1 MQKVSLH
8 LKFLLSHTLIVKIEQ
23 SSLDILGGYEEFLT
37 IKIWSLI
44 LDHHYEAYFH
54 VIRINTFVLANFSR
68 ELAFLGLEP
77 HAVFRVSSPSPSPYD
92 CVLIFI
98 EISLLIDQLY
108 PNYQGPLCTQPAY
121 SISLAIWKF
130 KFALIFHVY
139 YILLGLINHF
149 IRNALKKKDFH
160 GMT

>member
-23 SSLDILGGYEEFLT
+23 SSLDILGGHEEFLT

-92 CVLIFI
+92 CVRVHASTYFHWNF
-98 EISLLIDQLY
+98 SLDWSALPLPPGTLMY
-108 PNYQGPLCTQPAY
+108 PTC
-121 SISLAIWKF
+121 SISLAIF
-130 KFALIFHVY
+130 NLSLLLNLYFMYIIFC
-139 YILLGLINHF
+139 
-149 IRNALKKKDFH
+149 
-160 GMT
+160 

>member
-54 VIRINTFVLANFSR
+54 IIRINTFVLANFSR

-77 HAVFRVSSPSPSPYD
+77 HAVFTVSSPSPSPYD

-108 PNYQGPLCTQPAY
+108 PNYQRPLCTKPAY
-121 SISLAIWKF
+121 SISLSILNLSLLLNLYF
-130 KFALIFHVY
+130 MYIIFC
-139 YILLGLINHF
+139 
-149 IRNALKKKDFH
+149 
-160 GMT
+160 